1 MVIGKEHMH
10 NKDAALKML
19 PREGNCVVVALLLP
33 MTKRSVVKA
42 FLICLRSK
50 PAEIIMARP

>member
-10 NKDAALKML
+10 NKDATLKRL
-19 PREGNCVVVALLLP
+19 PREGNCVAVALLLP

-42 FLICLRSK
+42 FLICPRSK
-50 PAEIIMARP
+50 PMEIITARP